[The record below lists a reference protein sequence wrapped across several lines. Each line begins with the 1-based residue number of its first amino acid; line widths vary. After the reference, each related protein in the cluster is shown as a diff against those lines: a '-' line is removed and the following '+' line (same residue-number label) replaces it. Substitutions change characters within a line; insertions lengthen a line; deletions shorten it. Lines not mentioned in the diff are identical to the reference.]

1 MTTSHNDPTRN
12 NQPICVDMI
21 KKWQGD
27 NVSKD
32 DLFELVAEL
41 LNTDNAA
48 IGIRQDIIDFDQGID
63 GDDY

>member
-1 MTTSHNDPTRN
+1 MTTSHKDPARN